1 MGEKVDVGLGSVQIP
16 LAGRDD
22 CAEIRVVDSGKNIIL
37 EINSES
43 DNLNIRLCLK
53 DSEDIT
59 QIIDLLE
66 STINYGLY

>member
-1 MGEKVDVGLGSVQIP
+1 VDVGLGSVQIP
-16 LAGRDD
+16 LEGRDD
-22 CAEIRVVDSGKNIIL
+22 CAKIRVVDSGKNIIL

-43 DNLNIRLCLK
+43 DNQDIRLCLK
-53 DSEDIT
+53 DPDDIV